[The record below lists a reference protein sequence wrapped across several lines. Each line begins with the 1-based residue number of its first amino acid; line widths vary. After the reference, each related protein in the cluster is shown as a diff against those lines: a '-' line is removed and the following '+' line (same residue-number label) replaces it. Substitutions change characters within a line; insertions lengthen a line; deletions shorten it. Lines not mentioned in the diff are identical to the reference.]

1 MPKNNIELI
10 LKELKHKKMVALV
23 APSFVADF
31 EYPKIITQLEMLGFD
46 KVVELT
52 FGAKLVNREYHRIL
66 RTSKELVIATVCPG
80 IVEVVNKNY
89 PKYKKNLIKVDSP
102 MIAMAKICKK
112 IYPKH
117 KTVFLSPC
125 DYKKIEA
132 SKSSY
137 VDYVIDY
144 EQLRKIFKDKNL
156 ENVKAGKKIF
166 DRFYNDYTKIYPL
179 AGGLSKTAH
188 LSGVI
193 KPSEIKHIDGITKV
207 MEFLKKPDKKIKFL
221 DVNFCEGGCI
231 GGLHT
236 CKIPIAKKKK
246 KVIVY
251 LNKAKREK
259 IPLPR
264 RGTFE
269 KAEGLKF
276 SY

>member
-1 MPKNNIELI
+1 MKKNNINLI

-31 EYPKIITQLEMLGFD
+31 EYPKILSQLEKLGFD
-46 KVVELT
+46 KIVELT
-52 FGAKLVNREYHRIL
+52 FGAKLVNREYHKIL
-66 RTSKELVIATVCPG
+66 KSSKGLVIATVCPG

-89 PKYKKNLIKVDSP
+89 PKYKKNLIRVDSP

-132 SKSSY
+132 NKSKY

-144 EQLRKIFKDKNL
+144 EQLREIFKEKKLN
-156 ENVKAGKKIF
+156 NIKPSKKIF
-166 DRFYNDYTKIYPL
+166 DKFYNDYTKIYPL

-188 LSGVI
+188 LNDVI
-193 KPSEIKHIDGITKV
+193 KKNEIKHIDGIKKV
-207 MEFLKKPDKKIKFL
+207 MQFLDKPDKKIKFL
-221 DVNFCEGGCI
+221 DVNFCVGGCI
-231 GGLHT
+231 GGSHT
-236 CKIPIAKKKK
+236 CNLSIAKKKK
-246 KVIVY
+246 RIIAY
-251 LNKAKREK
+251 LNKAKRER
-259 IPLPR
+259 IPLSR

-269 KAEGLKF
+269 RAEGLKF
-276 SY
+276 TY